1 MKAKDQVTIKRLRAI
16 GINCFIKYFE
26 VFRANKDERSNE
38 IILNAFSNNNE
49 DWTKK
54 SYHSRASKGKAIF
67 RDSQELDALTYI
79 IDSGNNGKIS
89 LEIVEMAKNLQSKF
103 FKCITDN

>member
-1 MKAKDQVTIKRLRAI
+1 MKEKDQKVTKRLRDI

-49 DWTKK
+49 GWTKK

-79 IDSGNNGKIS
+79 IDSDHNGKIS
-89 LEIVEMAKNLQSKF
+89 LEIVEMAMNLRSNILNGF
-103 FKCITDN
+103 DDN